1 MSGGPDSGTALEIPM
16 VAFPISQ
23 KSNILPSS
31 PSPTVIRG
39 FRRKKLATVFILF
52 VDQALL

>member
-16 VAFPISQ
+16 IALPISQ

-31 PSPTVIRG
+31 PSPTLIRG
-39 FRRKKLATVFILF
+39 FPRKKLATVFIPF
-52 VDQALL
+52 VDQPLL